1 METREKEMVPVL
13 IVGGSLVGLSAS
25 VFLGRL
31 GVSHVVAERRA
42 ATSEHPRGRG
52 NNMRTMELFRTAGL
66 EPDIREAAAVLS
78 GNHGIMQTDKLAGG
92 NSRWLSARLTGRSQ
106 PPETNVCSTRRCA
119 CSQNDLEP
127 VLLSHARTLGG
138 DVRFGTELVSFAEDG
153 DGVTCELRERES
165 GRTYSV
171 RTAYLLAA
179 DGPRSPVRE
188 RLGIGQSGGGDL
200 FHNVSVTFRSKLLRQ
215 VVEDQRFLVCY
226 LNGTEGEGVLLPV
239 DNEEKWV
246 FHVPWFPERG
256 QTLESFTDT
265 RIADHIRAAAGVRD
279 LDVEVTGRA
288 PWHAADRV
296 ADSYREGR
304 VFLMGDSAHEM
315 PPTGAFGS
323 NTGIQDAHNLAW
335 KITAVLNG
343 WAGEGL
349 LDTYENERR
358 PVALATSA
366 RAIEQAAREQHPGYA
381 AAQGGGQSTDLMT
394 VSLGYRYVST
404 AVSGADTDA
413 QTIPQTLRLQ
423 GDPGTR
429 APHMAVVHDGAD
441 RSTVDLYERDFVLL
455 CGLADGP
462 WPAAARAV
470 AGRLDIPLVSYRAGA
485 GPDFDL
491 DTSPAVAAGGEDWAA
506 THGVTPQGAVL
517 VRPDG
522 MVAWRSAGLPAHPED
537 ELTRVLQG
545 LLSR

>member
-1 METREKEMVPVL
+1 MDTRDKQMVPVL

-31 GVSHVVAERRA
+31 GVTHMVAERRA

-66 EPDIREAAAVLS
+66 EPDIRKAAAVLS
-78 GNHGIMQTDKLAGG
+78 GNHGIMQTDKLSGG
-92 NSRWLSARLTGRSQ
+92 ESRWLSARLTGAA
-106 PPETNVCSTRRCA
+106 PETNVCSTRRCA

-127 VLLSHARTLGG
+127 VLLAHARALGG
-138 DVRFGTELVSFAEDG
+138 DVRFGTELISFTEDR

-165 GRTYSV
+165 GRTYSM

-215 VVEDQRFLVCY
+215 VVGDKRFLVCY

-296 ADSYREGR
+296 ADRYRQGR
-304 VFLMGDSAHEM
+304 VFLIGDSAHEM

-335 KITAVLNG
+335 KITAVLGG

-366 RAIEQAAREQHPGYA
+366 RAIEQAAREQHPGYS
-381 AAQGGGQSTDLMT
+381 AAQGAGQSTDLMT

-404 AVSGADTDA
+404 AVCGADTDA
-413 QTIPQTLRLQ
+413 PTIPQELRLRA
-423 GDPGTR
+423 DPGTR
-429 APHMAVVHDGAD
+429 APHMTVVHNGDTK
-441 RSTVDLYERDFVLL
+441 STIDLYERCFVLL

-462 WPAAARAV
+462 WPSAADAAAAKLGV
-470 AGRLDIPLVSYRAGA
+470 PLVSYRAGA
-485 GPDFDL
+485 GPDFDV
-491 DTSPAVAAGGEDWAA
+491 DTSPALAAGAEDWAA

-522 MVAWRSAGLPAHPED
+522 MVAWRSDDLPANPED
-537 ELTRVLQG
+537 ELTHVLHG